1 MIDCAIPSG
10 FKLHFFNKSRYSPP
24 HKYLSGSDI
33 NNCLAVFSNEA
44 LVSETA
50 LPNPP
55 TAECSFYSYN
65 QFFFLEYLLIVS
77 LSIGLIV

>member
-1 MIDCAIPSG
+1 MIDCAIPSE

-55 TAECSFYSYN
+55 TAECSSTVTIN
-65 QFFFLEYLLIVS
+65 FFFWNIC
-77 LSIGLIV
+77 